1 MTQSNKGRFRA
12 KGKYNGERLTIPE
25 MSRRFGIK
33 RSTLSMRIYKYG
45 WSVREAVELPVCAR
59 RVTLSQ

>member
-1 MTQSNKGRFRA
+1 MARND
-12 KGKYNGERLTIPE
+12 KGKFEYNGERLTIPE

-45 WSVREAVELPVCAR
+45 WTVREAVELPVCAR
-59 RVTLSQ
+59 RIALSQ